1 MLRMQCYSKEESG
14 EDFCNTKD
22 KKQSFFC
29 LVVVDVKALMA
40 YPLESSFSIIHIP
53 TSLLPI

>member
-14 EDFCNTKD
+14 EDFCNIKD

-29 LVVVDVKALMA
+29 LVVDVKAFMA
-40 YPLESSFSIIHIP
+40 YPLEFSLSIIHIP